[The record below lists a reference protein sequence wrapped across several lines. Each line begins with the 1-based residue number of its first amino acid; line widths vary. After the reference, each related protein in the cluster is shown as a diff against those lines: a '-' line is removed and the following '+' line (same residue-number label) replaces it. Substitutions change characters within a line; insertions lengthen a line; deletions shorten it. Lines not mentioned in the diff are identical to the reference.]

1 MVFYL
6 PMIKPMCMKNLSFLS
21 FIFLLIINW
30 NCTKKG
36 PDGPGGGNNP
46 PTEAQLADEIDQKF
60 PFTPNQPFTAM
71 SICGRLNSQLE
82 WHFLFMENNTM
93 QVLFT
98 TDTHD
103 DYVFDGTYTYANDQL
118 RLMMPGG
125 PTSPFPLGLDERSTV
140 IMPQFG
146 LVAGFATP
154 EMICICEGHELNG
167 INQPHAQANYDC
179 PIINIQAV
187 SDEDNAIELVH
198 RSVPFD
204 LAVTG
209 SIFRQQDIYINGQ
222 NNPNIRRGYGIYRQD
237 GNRFYASFRVA
248 QDFADFAAGQL
259 PVNFN
264 PGVPF
269 DDYNLIS
276 GTISANGQELTVDQ
290 LMPEAG
296 PCTLR

>member
-1 MVFYL
+1 MKKTILIPFVL
-6 PMIKPMCMKNLSFLS
+6 MMIL
-21 FIFLLIINW
+21 NW
-30 NCTKKG
+30 QCNKKG
-36 PDGPGGGNNP
+36 SGGPGNGNNP
-46 PTEAQLADEIDQKF
+46 PTEAELADEIEQKF
-60 PFTPNQPFTAM
+60 PFEANQPFTALYL
-71 SICGRLNSQLE
+71 CGRLNSQLE
-82 WHFLFMENNTM
+82 WHFLFQEDNSM

-103 DYVFDGTYTYANDQL
+103 DYVFDGTYTYTNDEL
-118 RLMMPGG
+118 RLQMPGG
-125 PTSPFPLGLDERSTV
+125 PSSPFPQGLDERSTL

-154 EMICICEGHELNG
+154 NMICICQGHDQNA
-167 INQPHAQANYDC
+167 INPPQAQVHYDC

-198 RSVPFD
+198 RNVPFEFP
-204 LAVTG
+204 VTG

-222 NNPNIRRGYGIYRQD
+222 TNPSIRRGYGIYRQD
-237 GNRFYASFRVA
+237 GHRFYASFRLA
-248 QDFADFAAGQL
+248 QDFADFSAGQL

-269 DDYNLIS
+269 SDYNIIS
-276 GTISANGQELTVDQ
+276 GEISADGRQLSVDQ

-296 PCTLR
+296 PCTTQ